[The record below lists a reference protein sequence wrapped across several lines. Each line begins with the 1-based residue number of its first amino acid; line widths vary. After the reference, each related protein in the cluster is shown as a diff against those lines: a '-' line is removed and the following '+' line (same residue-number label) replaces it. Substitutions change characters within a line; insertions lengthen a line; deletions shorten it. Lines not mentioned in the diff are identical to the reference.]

1 MGAKLE
7 YTSNAVLPFVYF
19 IAFLKNKWAIN
30 VNPKKIKNI
39 YPIPRYYI
47 IYSLDSAIDSDRPF
61 KVMIIQVISYTISV
75 QYMMQHGPNVKFIP
89 SKCKNII
96 TMTMILVAE
105 APIS

>member
-1 MGAKLE
+1 
-7 YTSNAVLPFVYF
+7 
-19 IAFLKNKWAIN
+19 
-30 VNPKKIKNI
+30 
-39 YPIPRYYI
+39 
-47 IYSLDSAIDSDRPF
+47 
-61 KVMIIQVISYTISV
+61 MIIQVISYTISV